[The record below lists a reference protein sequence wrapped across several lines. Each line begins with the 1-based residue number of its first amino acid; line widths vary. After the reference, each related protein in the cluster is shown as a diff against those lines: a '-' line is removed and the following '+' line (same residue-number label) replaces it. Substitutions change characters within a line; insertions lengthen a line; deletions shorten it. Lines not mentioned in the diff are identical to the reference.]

1 MFSAPRPRIR
11 GLGPRAGAEGARLYV
26 YFKFQVGGSANSKK
40 SGQYSL
46 RLNTEEITECIM
58 KKLSEIGRASRAS
71 EVRSVLRTKEQDGTY
86 LDPRELSGVQP
97 KEPNQL
103 MRINKPRG
111 RRAVGRSPIEVPQ
124 SPMEN

>member
-1 MFSAPRPRIR
+1 MKTESIKAYLKI
-11 GLGPRAGAEGARLYV
+11 
-26 YFKFQVGGSANSKK
+26 KVGGSDNSEK

-111 RRAVGRSPIEVPQ
+111 RRAVGRSPIEVTVLSGP
-124 SPMEN
+124 PPENTINYGTF

>member
-1 MFSAPRPRIR
+1 
-11 GLGPRAGAEGARLYV
+11 
-26 YFKFQVGGSANSKK
+26 
-40 SGQYSL
+40 
-46 RLNTEEITECIM
+46 M

-103 MRINKPRG
+103 MRISRLE
-111 RRAVGRSPIEVPQ
+111 VGGQLGVALSKYGTF
-124 SPMEN
+124 